1 MLLTLSCKNKY
12 NHYSFKRIKMNILK
26 NVENQTKINE
36 KETIR
41 VAKNIEN
48 QTKINEKETIRVAK
62 VEYVINPS
70 VLYNSKLKSLYNS
83 DEGDIVVNVGNL
95 KRATYE
101 HVTYGNYKKK

>member
-1 MLLTLSCKNKY
+1 
-12 NHYSFKRIKMNILK
+12 MNNI
-26 NVENQTKINE
+26 
-36 KETIR
+36 KETEP
-41 VAKNIEN
+41 KKQNY
-48 QTKINEKETIRVAK
+48 

-70 VLYNSKLKSLYNS
+70 LLYNSKLKSLYNS

>member
-1 MLLTLSCKNKY
+1 MTEKDLRYKLDCEDPKKKY
-12 NHYSFKRIKMNILK
+12 D
-26 NVENQTKINE
+26 
-36 KETIR
+36 
-41 VAKNIEN
+41 
-48 QTKINEKETIRVAK
+48 
-62 VEYVINPS
+62 EYVINPS